1 MKNLIL
7 LSYIKN
13 AKAYPLKLEILA
25 WKNGSSYK

>member
-13 AKAYPLKLEILA
+13 AKAYTLKLEFLA
-25 WKNGSSYK
+25 PKERIKL

>member
-7 LSYIKN
+7 LSYIKI

-25 WKNGSSYK
+25 LKERIKL

>member
-13 AKAYPLKLEILA
+13 AKDYPLKLEVLA
-25 WKNGSSYK
+25 PKERIKL

>member
-13 AKAYPLKLEILA
+13 AKAYPLKLEVLA
-25 WKNGSSYK
+25 PKERIKL

>member
-13 AKAYPLKLEILA
+13 AEAYSLKLEVLA
-25 WKNGSSYK
+25 PKERIKL